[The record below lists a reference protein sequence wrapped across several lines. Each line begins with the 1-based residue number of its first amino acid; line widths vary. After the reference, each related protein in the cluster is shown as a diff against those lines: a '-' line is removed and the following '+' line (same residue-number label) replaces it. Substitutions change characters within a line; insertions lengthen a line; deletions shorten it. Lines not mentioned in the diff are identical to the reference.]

1 MPSPI
6 TPIVL
11 AMAFVQ
17 AVVATPKTEVINV
30 VARDRPEVVPGPG
43 LPSLE
48 SLNLTSAELYEMKP
62 TCQSH

>member
-6 TPIVL
+6 TSIVL
-11 AMAFVQ
+11 AMAFVK
-17 AVVATPKTEVINV
+17 AVVATLNTKVTTV
-30 VARDRPEVVPGPG
+30 VARDWPEVVPGPG

-62 TCQSH
+62 SCQSH